1 MDDSGEVPNRGAGP
15 EESRSKEGWDEEA
28 WESDIQQLLADLP
41 MVDPPEGFIAQAID
55 HRPIFAGRSMVL
67 AALVSVLALALIS
80 TTDLFA
86 EETLV
91 PNLEAL
97 VSRHSAT
104 EAGLLGTVIPTGSD
118 DGTEYVFE
126 LLDAGDAGDR
136 SGVVLPTEFE
146 WEASFQ
152 VERLRQLVFA
162 NGDGA
167 VSVFQEPGQVN
178 FGDLPSE
185 GLTDIEGV
193 VAWSDPSRAV
203 VVFQMPDSAVIIIGL
218 SPNLLPQV
226 ASTMEAGSELSL
238 LERLGRKL
246 NRVTSEFGFPDLDG

>member
-1 MDDSGEVPNRGAGP
+1 MDDSGEVLNQEA
-15 EESRSKEGWDEEA
+15 RSEEGWDEEA
-28 WESDIQQLLADLP
+28 WESDIQQLLDDLP

-67 AALVSVLALALIS
+67 AALVSILALALVS

-91 PNLEAL
+91 PDLEAL
-97 VSRHSAT
+97 LSRHSAT

-118 DGTEYVFE
+118 DGTENVFE
-126 LLDAGDAGDR
+126 LLDNGDAVDR

-162 NGDGA
+162 HGDGP
-167 VSVFQEPGQVN
+167 VSVFHEPGRVN
-178 FGDLPSE
+178 FSELPRE

-193 VAWSDPSRAV
+193 VAWSDPRRGV
-203 VVFQMPDSAVIIIGL
+203 VVFQTPDSAVTIIGL
-218 SPNLLPQV
+218 SPAMLPQV
-226 ASTMEAGSELSL
+226 ASTMEAGSALSL
-238 LERLGRKL
+238 PERLGRRL
-246 NRVTSEFGFPDLDG
+246 NRVTSELGFPDLDG